1 MDQTT
6 PWWQTTTIYQVYP
19 RSFADS
25 NNDGIGDL
33 RGIISKL
40 EYIKDLGFETIWI
53 SPFFCS
59 PQQDFGYDVSD
70 YMGIAPEY
78 GTLAEAEKLIQEIHA
93 RGMRVLFDLV
103 LNHTSIEH
111 PWFQESR
118 HSRDNPITGKRSRE
132 GRAGTTIRTP
142 GSGITP
148 AFCPS
153 SRI

>member
-93 RGMRVLFDLV
+93 CGMRVLFDLV

-118 HSRDNPITGKRSRE
+118 HSRDNPKRDWY
-132 GRAGTTIRTP
+132 I
-142 GSGITP
+142 
-148 AFCPS
+148 
-153 SRI
+153 